1 MRKWQSR
8 IIQDVRKVSKKSVIN
23 EPSGHS
29 VPRKDIPNSVTQTF
43 DKDGNLVK
51 ERYYGNDGKADF
63 DIDYTNHGNEKK
75 HPKVPH
81 IRTNGTGQI
90 PIIQKEG
97 KQNDKKTA

>member
-1 MRKWQSR
+1 MGQGLSGYKIKTYGGKRY
-8 IIQDVRKVSKKSVIN
+8 IIN

-63 DIDYTNHGNEKK
+63 DIDYTNHGNAHD

-81 IRTNGTGQI
+81 THKWDWSDPDNPKRG
-90 PIIQKEG
+90 E
-97 KQNDKKTA
+97 AE